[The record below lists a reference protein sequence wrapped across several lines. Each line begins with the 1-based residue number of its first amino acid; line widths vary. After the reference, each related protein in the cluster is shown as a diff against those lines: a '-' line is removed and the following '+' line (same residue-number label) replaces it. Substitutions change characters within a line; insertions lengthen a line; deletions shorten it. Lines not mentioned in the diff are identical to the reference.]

1 MLPKPLMVIGEE
13 FASREIN
20 AFRTKI
26 VNRLLQSE
34 QIGLIHIV
42 LEHFSVELQFLLDDF
57 MS

>member
-1 MLPKPLMVIGEE
+1 MVIGEE